1 VHWKAENIPFFQW
14 FALCIHSWGRNCKG
28 IAKNAVSASFL
39 FCICRVC
46 VCVYMYIYIYTHTH
60 AHISHFLLVLPGT
73 SHFQLCRVLV
83 TLQIT
88 KSFSAGI
95 YLNCEYLLQV
105 NYLELKAEIW
115 FLTSA
120 GSRSLSHVIEIQNG
134 QVELQFLCVDL
145 TWNGSQIITFPM

>member
-1 VHWKAENIPFFQW
+1 MQFLLLFYFSFV
-14 FALCIHSWGRNCKG
+14 LC
-28 IAKNAVSASFL
+28 V
-39 FCICRVC
+39 RV
-46 VCVYMYIYIYTHTH
+46 YIH

-73 SHFQLCRVLV
+73 SHFHLCRVLV

-120 GSRSLSHVIEIQNG
+120 GSRSLSCVIEIQNG

-145 TWNGSQIITFPM
+145 TWNGSQLITSPMYHFPASFNIFCFHKNTINEFH